1 MFLNTLVWS
10 CIGLYS
16 HAVCAYDIG
25 ETQEVPRTCFFMTYC
40 FTCASY
46 HIISY
51 KNNAF
56 SVEHLRCTVPNAEKY
71 WHCNLGVFTD
81 DAPVCKVFTV
91 DLYLILLFCLTCNHL
106 TKLSENNSVIILC
119 PTVLGAQLQFC
130 PQTKPVHVSAPLFS
144 LIGTRSVARTIL
156 KHRATEFNLEHHLM
170 MPQW

>member
-1 MFLNTLVWS
+1 MNVNVSACLVLHWP
-10 CIGLYS
+10 I
-16 HAVCAYDIG
+16 
-25 ETQEVPRTCFFMTYC
+25 
-40 FTCASY
+40 FTCSLCIWHWWDTRSAKNLFLWHTAY
-46 HIISY
+46 MCKLSY

-56 SVEHLRCTVPNAEKY
+56 SVEHLRCTVHNAEKY

-156 KHRATEFNLEHHLM
+156 KHRATELNLEHHLM
-170 MPQW
+170 MPRW